1 MERMQHY
8 YTVKYVG
15 FQIIAGCVI
24 AVFLLIGIS
33 LHFAVLVKEKRKR
46 TSAVVG
52 TAAIVLFA
60 AAYFGVCVLGN
71 GRDADLKYFS
81 FSSPSG
87 EYSIVT
93 SEARDF
99 LGNGR
104 ISAFQR
110 INAFLMREKGHIQTI
125 DRWNSPFSD
134 NLYSIEWGDGQ
145 VTVHY
150 WEEEWEEKIALFLAA
165 TSSRNGSAGK
175 DAGQPCWMQLGQV
188 FQIIPVQMSG
198 YKY

>member
-33 LHFAVLVKEKRKR
+33 LHSAVLVKEKRKR
-46 TSAVVG
+46 MSAVIG

-60 AAYFGVCVLGN
+60 AAYFGVCALGN

-81 FSSPSG
+81 FSSPNG

-104 ISAFQR
+104 ESVFSR
-110 INAFLMREKGHIQTI
+110 ITE
-125 DRWNSPFSD
+125 
-134 NLYSIEWGDGQ
+134 
-145 VTVHY
+145 
-150 WEEEWEEKIALFLAA
+150 
-165 TSSRNGSAGK
+165 
-175 DAGQPCWMQLGQV
+175 
-188 FQIIPVQMSG
+188 
-198 YKY
+198 